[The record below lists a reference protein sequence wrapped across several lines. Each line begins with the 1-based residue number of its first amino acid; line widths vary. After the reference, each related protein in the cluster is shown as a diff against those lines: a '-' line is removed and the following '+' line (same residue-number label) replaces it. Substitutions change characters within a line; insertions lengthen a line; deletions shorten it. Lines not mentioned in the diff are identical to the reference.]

1 MADMMILE
9 IPTERFDDVITL
21 IDHMGWQVH
30 DVDEAQLKAA
40 QKVWAECGVE
50 PDYAIHN
57 TYCDNSLDFNFI
69 MEFYPT
75 EDTRVMIDAIN
86 AYLKDTAT
94 IDLHFTIGGNTR
106 RLSGRLMRFYSGHD
120 RHGKILGHVYHNLA
134 GWWEVS
140 AFVTI

>member
-50 PDYAIHN
+50 PDYAEVEAE
-57 TYCDNSLDFNFI
+57 L
-69 MEFYPT
+69 
-75 EDTRVMIDAIN
+75 
-86 AYLKDTAT
+86 
-94 IDLHFTIGGNTR
+94 
-106 RLSGRLMRFYSGHD
+106 
-120 RHGKILGHVYHNLA
+120 GKLN
-134 GWWEVS
+134 
-140 AFVTI
+140 